1 MTVFEVAGCAVGFSL
16 RWGDGVGATAA
27 QTPAQT
33 CHPSESWDPSPH
45 RASVRS
51 PRVRPVMQISNA
63 MLVDEIR
70 HALQTRPDRLV
81 RGGVAKAD
89 MLAIAL
95 HAGTEMNIGQ
105 HGHTGLVE

>member
-1 MTVFEVAGCAVGFSL
+1 MTGLGGGLGGRCPNTV
-16 RWGDGVGATAA
+16 
-27 QTPAQT
+27 TPAQAET
-33 CHPSESWDPSPH
+33 HSAPRNPEHRHPSESWDPSPH